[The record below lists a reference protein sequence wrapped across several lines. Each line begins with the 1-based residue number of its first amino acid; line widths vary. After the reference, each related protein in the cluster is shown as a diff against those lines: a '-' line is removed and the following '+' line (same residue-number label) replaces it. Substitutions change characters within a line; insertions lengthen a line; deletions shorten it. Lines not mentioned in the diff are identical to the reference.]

1 VTSFRV
7 AYDDFKSLRAPKWRL
22 VMPGFVGRPPRPPR
36 PCGSVVFSGPATPGR
51 ARVRTQR
58 SHRRYDPALAGVWN
72 TLGWIMNRKNTAAV
86 AADDGTHRGFNPGPS
101 NHIHPC
107 EGLLPVRAS
116 PVLLG
121 VVCGPEW
128 TADGMPA
135 KRNPRESEKR
145 MKKRKRNKEE
155 VEDGTRRRGPSSY
168 ARILRAAVRLVL
180 LMCPRLVLKIN
191 VLSLLRGNSRGFR
204 VYKIYVIIFP
214 DQVNVDLIH

>member
-1 VTSFRV
+1 
-7 AYDDFKSLRAPKWRL
+7 
-22 VMPGFVGRPPRPPR
+22 
-36 PCGSVVFSGPATPGR
+36 
-51 ARVRTQR
+51 
-58 SHRRYDPALAGVWN
+58 
-72 TLGWIMNRKNTAAV
+72 MNRKNTAAV

-145 MKKRKRNKEE
+145 TKNEKEI
-155 VEDGTRRRGPSSY
+155 RRRSRMVHDVE
-168 ARILRAAVRLVL
+168 A
-180 LMCPRLVLKIN
+180 
-191 VLSLLRGNSRGFR
+191 LLRTHGF
-204 VYKIYVIIFP
+204 
-214 DQVNVDLIH
+214 